1 MWPIRHLLIAAIL
14 AFSGNGV
21 RAADNAPLVIRMAYL
36 GQREQ
41 PVLPHSY
48 LDVPPADE
56 GVQGARLGIA
66 DNNTTGRF
74 TRQRFELDEVV
85 IGEDEAATDALH
97 GLVGKGHRFV
107 VVDLPAEKLLAI
119 AALPE
124 SKDVTFFNARAKV
137 DELRGESCRA
147 NILHMIPS
155 RAMLADALVQYLVLK
170 RWRNILLAVGPTEDD
185 RAYAEAMKRAIKKFG
200 ARLVQEKPWT
210 YDPGARRTDTGHY
223 AIAAEAARFTQG
235 ISYDVLVVAD
245 EDGEFGDDLSYR
257 TTDPRPVAGTQGLVP
272 TAWARPHEQW
282 GATQLQNR
290 FLRQAERWMTERDY
304 AAWMA
309 VRAVGEAATRT
320 KSNDPATIDRY
331 LRGKEFEL
339 AAFKGTKLNF
349 RDWDGQLRQPILLAD
364 TRSLVSVSPQEG
376 FLHQFSTLDTLG
388 IDRPETKC
396 HLR

>member
-74 TRQRFELDEVV
+74 TGQRFELDEVV

-124 SKDVTFFNARAKV
+124 SKDVTFFNARAKA

-170 RWRNILLAVGPTEDD
+170 RW
-185 RAYAEAMKRAIKKFG
+185 
-200 ARLVQEKPWT
+200 QEYP
-210 YDPGARRTDTGHY
+210 ARR
-223 AIAAEAARFTQG
+223 
-235 ISYDVLVVAD
+235 
-245 EDGEFGDDLSYR
+245 
-257 TTDPRPVAGTQGLVP
+257 
-272 TAWARPHEQW
+272 
-282 GATQLQNR
+282 
-290 FLRQAERWMTERDY
+290 
-304 AAWMA
+304 
-309 VRAVGEAATRT
+309 
-320 KSNDPATIDRY
+320 
-331 LRGKEFEL
+331 
-339 AAFKGTKLNF
+339 
-349 RDWDGQLRQPILLAD
+349 
-364 TRSLVSVSPQEG
+364 RS
-376 FLHQFSTLDTLG
+376 H
-388 IDRPETKC
+388 R
-396 HLR
+396 R